1 MNKMEHEVGLYVV
14 IADDDFE
21 DHSLIRNAIA
31 NCNVNHIVTS
41 VYNGAQLMNL
51 LLKEGF
57 YKAATP
63 VDPDLV
69 ILDLKMP
76 ILDGF
81 GVLEQ
86 IKKYPELQ
94 KIPVF
99 TLSDTLFNDDKER
112 AIALGAL
119 QHYSKPYDA
128 KELSRLIQ
136 SICTYVTKN
145 KSRKE
150 NSPQ

>member
-1 MNKMEHEVGLYVV
+1 MTEIEHEVGLYVV
-14 IADDDFE
+14 IADDDIE

-57 YKAATP
+57 YKVSTP
-63 VDPDLV
+63 INPDLI

-81 GVLEQ
+81 GVLER

-94 KIPVF
+94 KIPIF

-112 AIALGAL
+112 AMALGAL

-128 KELSRLIQ
+128 KELDRLIQ
-136 SICTYVTKN
+136 SICVYATQKKLEQQT
-145 KSRKE
+145 
-150 NSPQ
+150 